1 MELVIK
7 SRKLGK
13 AITFTRPGRDY
24 IYADLNGRV
33 GTLGV
38 QICRGGYTMGSTLSY
53 SGDNEEQFKRICRN
67 WYRAALKGE
76 VHHE

>member
-38 QICRGGYTMGSTLSY
+38 QICRGGLTMGSTLSY

-67 WYRAALKGE
+67 WYRSALKGE
-76 VHHE
+76 AS